1 MAAKETTITLT
12 LTRSEVLQLQGQLAD
27 SATRWHQLWRDAVEG
42 RRPDL
47 TPSGCSAVGKAA
59 WARFDQLAELLAA
72 AAAD

>member
-27 SATRWHQLWRDAVEG
+27 SATRWHSLWRDAVEG

-47 TPSGCSAVGKAA
+47 TPAGCSAVGKAA

>member
-12 LTRSEVLQLQGQLAD
+12 LSLTEARQLQSQLAD
-27 SATRWHQLWRDAVEG
+27 AATRWHSLWRDAVEG

-47 TPSGCSAVGKAA
+47 TASGCSAVGKAA
-59 WARFDQLAELLAA
+59 WARFDQIAELLAA